1 MPRDRSDNPVSL
13 HVSGFKENTRPSD
26 LAALFEPHGRIDD
39 IYILIDYYTGHPR
52 GFAYIQY
59 HNEDDARRIY
69 ESGETFTLDGRRLDL
84 QYAQGKRKTPNQMR
98 GQGRGRRSRS
108 PDRYRPRRY
117 SRSRSPGRRDRRR
130 GRSRSRSPQR
140 RRSPSPRRRS
150 PSPRRRRSPSPR
162 RRSRSRSA
170 RGRSPSREQRSGS
183 RSHSRSNSPRRN
195 NNNNNNNNDDD
206 RGRYTPSPKIYSGGH
221 TGVPD
226 VPVSASTSNAGGQPS
241 VAGESTEQGELVDY

>member
-1 MPRDRSDNPVSL
+1 MIIVVIESL
-13 HVSGFKENTRPSD
+13 SHSERG
-26 LAALFEPHGRIDD
+26 LFFDTHILTHDCSCNGID
-39 IYILIDYYTGHPR
+39 
-52 GFAYIQY
+52 
-59 HNEDDARRIY
+59 
-69 ESGETFTLDGRRLDL
+69 
-84 QYAQGKRKTPNQMR
+84 
-98 GQGRGRRSRS
+98 
-108 PDRYRPRRY
+108 RRY

-195 NNNNNNNNDDD
+195 NNNNPS
-206 RGRYTPSPKIYSGGH
+206 RYTPSPKIYSGD